1 MENTTFQCWYICY
14 GGNSYSCNK
23 GMGFNCEIKKRDQ
36 INFMVGSIISIYRFE
51 AEVKVA
57 LLSWLTSKECF

>member
-1 MENTTFQCWYICY
+1 MHNPTNRYLGPVPQNGPQF
-14 GGNSYSCNK
+14 GALL
-23 GMGFNCEIKKRDQ
+23 MDQ
-36 INFMVGSIISIYRFE
+36 MNFMVGSIISIYRFE